1 MRERFFRFVVNQ
13 RKAIVAIFV
22 VAALVGL
29 VLGQMVRVNY
39 DMNDYLPAETESTVA
54 LNVMEDEFGGNVPNA
69 RVMVENV
76 SLAQALDYKNQ
87 IAAVDGVSEVA
98 WLDDVISLSTPLE
111 MVDQKTVETYYK
123 NNTALFSVTIEED
136 YIQQAVNDIRTIIG
150 DDNAMTGSAVSTAVA
165 TESTISE
172 IAIITVCAVLFVLLI
187 LALTSSSWLEPLLIL
202 VGLGIAIA
210 INRGTNLIFGEISF
224 VTNAAGAILQIAI
237 ALDFS
242 VFLLRR
248 YEEFRKVYPSAAD
261 AMVAALCKMST
272 TITASG
278 CTVII
283 GFLALC
289 VMQFRIGPD
298 LGYALAKGII
308 ISLITVFMFT
318 PGLFVLCDKWL
329 LKTHHRSFV
338 PSLSKFGKL
347 VQRVCVPLA
356 CVFVLLPVPAFL
368 ASTSDS
374 INYYYGSSEIFGT
387 GTQYGDDTHKIENTF
402 GKSDTYVLLVPKGDT
417 AQEAALSKALKE
429 VPEVTSI
436 ISFVDTA
443 GVTIPPEL
451 ADEETLSQIES
462 EHYRRLVISVDTAYE
477 GDATFNLVEEI
488 RGIAQEYYP
497 DEWLMAGAGVST
509 TDLMTTI
516 THDKDLVDIIAVAAV
531 LFVLF
536 FATRSLILPFILVF
550 VIETSI
556 WCNFAVPYFDGS
568 TIFFL
573 SYLIVS
579 TIQLGVTVDYA
590 ILFSERYR
598 ESRRTMPKKRAIR
611 ATVEAATIPVCTSG
625 VVMVVVGFLLG
636 ALSTHG
642 ILAQLGHFLGV
653 GVSISLIS
661 ILFVL
666 PGFLYLFDGLIDR
679 LTWHE
684 HFLRYDKRITDTTLD
699 SPNTKTKAKKELN
712 IPNSSEAD
720 MLSRILNSST
730 ASSHDSETR

>member
-1 MRERFFRFVVNQ
+1 MKERFFRFVVNH
-13 RKAIVAIFV
+13 RKPIVAIF
-22 VAALVGL
+22 AILALIGL

-39 DMNDYLPAETESTVA
+39 DMNDYLPANTDSTVA
-54 LNVMEDEFGGNVPNA
+54 LNVMDDEFNGNVPNA

-76 SLAQALDYKNQ
+76 SLSEALAYKHK
-87 IAAVDGVSEVA
+87 IAAVDGVSEVT
-98 WLDDVISLSTPLE
+98 WLDDVISLDTPLE
-111 MVDQKTVETYYK
+111 LADQKTVETYYK
-123 NNTALFSVTIEED
+123 DNSALFSVSIEED
-136 YIQQAVNDIRTIIG
+136 HAQQAVNDIRSIIG
-150 DDNAMTGSAVSTAVA
+150 ENNAMTGSIVSTAVA

-172 IAIITVCAVLFVLLI
+172 IAIITICAVLFILLV
-187 LALTSSSWLEPLLIL
+187 LALTSTSWIEPLLIL
-202 VGLGIAIA
+202 VGLGVAIA

-242 VFLLRR
+242 VFLIRR
-248 YEEFRKVYPSAAD
+248 YGEYRNVYPSAAE
-261 AMVAALCKMST
+261 AMVASLCKMST
-272 TITASG
+272 TIMASG

-298 LGYALAKGII
+298 LGYALAKGIV

-329 LKTHHRSFV
+329 LKTRHRSFI
-338 PSLSKFGKL
+338 PSLSKLGTL
-347 VQRVCVPLA
+347 VQHICVPLA
-356 CVFVLLPVPAFL
+356 CVFVLLPIPAFL

-387 GTQYGDDTHKIENTF
+387 GTQYGDDTQKIENTF
-402 GKSDTYVLLVPKGDT
+402 GKSDTYVLLVPKGET
-417 AQEAALSKALKE
+417 AQEAALSNELKQI
-429 VPEVTSI
+429 PEVTSI
-436 ISFVDTA
+436 ISYVDIA
-443 GVTIPPEL
+443 GVSTPSEL
-451 ADEETLSQIES
+451 ADKDTLSQVES
-462 EHYRRLVISVDTAYE
+462 EHYRRLVLSVDAAYE
-477 GDATFNLVEEI
+477 GEETFTLVEQI
-488 RGIAQEYYP
+488 RNIAQQYYP
-497 DEWLMAGAGVST
+497 DTWLLAGAGVST
-509 TDLMTTI
+509 TDLMSTI
-516 THDKDLVDIIAVAAV
+516 THDKDLVDIIAVVAV
-531 LFVLF
+531 LGVLF

-568 TIFFL
+568 SIFFL

-611 ATVEAATIPVCTSG
+611 ATVEAVTIPICTSG
-625 VVMVVVGFLLG
+625 IVMVVVGFLLG
-636 ALSTHG
+636 AVSTHG
-642 ILAQLGHFLGV
+642 VLAQLGHFLGV
-653 GVSISLIS
+653 GVSMSLIS

-684 HFLRYDKRITDTTLD
+684 HFLRNDKTTKKHTL
-699 SPNTKTKAKKELN
+699 NTPIGKTINKVLKSL
-712 IPNSSEAD
+712 PLSSQK
-720 MLSRILNSST
+720 
-730 ASSHDSETR
+730 SETR

>member
-1 MRERFFRFVVNQ
+1 MKERLFRFVVNH
-13 RKAIVAIFV
+13 RKPIVAIF
-22 VAALVGL
+22 AILALIGL

-39 DMNDYLPAETESTVA
+39 DMNDYLPANTDSTVA
-54 LNVMEDEFGGNVPNA
+54 LNVMDDEFNGNVPNA

-76 SLAQALDYKNQ
+76 SLSEALAYKHK
-87 IAAVDGVSEVA
+87 IAAVDGVSEVT
-98 WLDDVISLSTPLE
+98 WLDDVISLDTPLE
-111 MVDQKTVETYYK
+111 LADQKTVETYYK
-123 NNTALFSVTIEED
+123 DNSALFSVSIEED
-136 YIQQAVNDIRTIIG
+136 HAQQAVNDIRSIIG
-150 DDNAMTGSAVSTAVA
+150 ENNAMTGSIVSTAVA

-172 IAIITVCAVLFVLLI
+172 IAIITICAVLFILLV
-187 LALTSSSWLEPLLIL
+187 LALTSTSWIEPLLIL
-202 VGLGIAIA
+202 VGLGVAIA

-242 VFLLRR
+242 VFLIRR
-248 YEEFRKVYPSAAD
+248 YGEYRNVYPSAAE
-261 AMVAALCKMST
+261 AMVASLCKMST
-272 TITASG
+272 TIMASG

-298 LGYALAKGII
+298 LGYALAKGIV

-329 LKTHHRSFV
+329 LKTRHRSFI
-338 PSLSKFGKL
+338 PSLSKLGTL
-347 VQRVCVPLA
+347 VQHICVPLA
-356 CVFVLLPVPAFL
+356 CVFVLLPIPAFL

-387 GTQYGDDTHKIENTF
+387 GTQYGDDTQKIENTF
-402 GKSDTYVLLVPKGDT
+402 GKSDTYVLLVPKGET
-417 AQEAALSKALKE
+417 AQEAALSNELKQI
-429 VPEVTSI
+429 PEVTSI
-436 ISFVDTA
+436 ISYVDIA
-443 GVTIPPEL
+443 GVSTPSEL
-451 ADEETLSQIES
+451 ADKDTLSQVES
-462 EHYRRLVISVDTAYE
+462 EHYRRLVLSVDAAYE
-477 GDATFNLVEEI
+477 GEETFTLVEQI
-488 RGIAQEYYP
+488 RNIAQQYYP
-497 DEWLMAGAGVST
+497 DTWLLAGAGVST
-509 TDLMTTI
+509 TDLMSTI
-516 THDKDLVDIIAVAAV
+516 THDKDLVDIIAVVAV
-531 LFVLF
+531 LGVLF

-568 TIFFL
+568 SIFFL

-611 ATVEAATIPVCTSG
+611 ATVEAVTIPICTSG
-625 VVMVVVGFLLG
+625 IVMVVVGFLLG
-636 ALSTHG
+636 AISTHG
-642 ILAQLGHFLGV
+642 VLAQLGHFLGV
-653 GVSISLIS
+653 GVSMSLIS

-684 HFLRYDKRITDTTLD
+684 HFLRNDKATKKHTLNTPIGKTTNKVLK
-699 SPNTKTKAKKELN
+699 SLPL
-712 IPNSSEAD
+712 SSQK
-720 MLSRILNSST
+720 
-730 ASSHDSETR
+730 SETR

>member
-1 MRERFFRFVVNQ
+1 MKERLFRFVVNH
-13 RKAIVAIFV
+13 RKPIVAIF
-22 VAALVGL
+22 AILALIGL

-39 DMNDYLPAETESTVA
+39 DMNDYLPANTDSTVA
-54 LNVMEDEFGGNVPNA
+54 LNVMDDEFNGNVPNA

-76 SLAQALDYKNQ
+76 SLSEALAYKHK
-87 IAAVDGVSEVA
+87 IAAVDGVSEVT
-98 WLDDVISLSTPLE
+98 WLDDVVSLDTPLE
-111 MVDQKTVETYYK
+111 LADQKTVETYYK
-123 NNTALFSVTIEED
+123 DNSALFSVSVEED
-136 YIQQAVNDIRTIIG
+136 HAQQAVNDIRSIIG
-150 DDNAMTGSAVSTAVA
+150 ENNAMTGSIVSTAVA

-172 IAIITVCAVLFVLLI
+172 IAIITICAVLFILLV
-187 LALTSSSWLEPLLIL
+187 LALTSTSWIEPLLIL
-202 VGLGIAIA
+202 VGLGVAIA

-242 VFLLRR
+242 VFLIRR
-248 YEEFRKVYPSAAD
+248 YGEYRNVYPSAAE
-261 AMVAALCKMST
+261 AMVASLCKMST
-272 TITASG
+272 TIMASG

-298 LGYALAKGII
+298 LGYALAKGIV

-329 LKTHHRSFV
+329 LKTRHRSFI
-338 PSLSKFGKL
+338 PSLSKLGTL
-347 VQRVCVPLA
+347 VQRICVPLA
-356 CVFVLLPVPAFL
+356 CVFILLPIPAFL

-387 GTQYGDDTHKIENTF
+387 GTQYGDDTQKIENTF
-402 GKSDTYVLLVPKGDT
+402 GKSDTYVLLVPKGET
-417 AQEAALSKALKE
+417 AQEAALSNELKQI
-429 VPEVTSI
+429 PEVTSI
-436 ISFVDTA
+436 ISYVDIA
-443 GVTIPPEL
+443 GVSTPSEL
-451 ADEETLSQIES
+451 ADKDTLSQVES
-462 EHYRRLVISVDTAYE
+462 EHYRRLVLSVDTAYE
-477 GDATFNLVEEI
+477 GEETFTLVEQI
-488 RGIAQEYYP
+488 RNIAQQYYP
-497 DEWLMAGAGVST
+497 DTWLLAGAGVST
-509 TDLMTTI
+509 TDLMSTI
-516 THDKDLVDIIAVAAV
+516 THDKDLVDIIAVVAV
-531 LFVLF
+531 LGVLF

-568 TIFFL
+568 SIFFL

-611 ATVEAATIPVCTSG
+611 ATVEAVTIPICTSG
-625 VVMVVVGFLLG
+625 IVMVVVGFLLG
-636 ALSTHG
+636 AVSTHG
-642 ILAQLGHFLGV
+642 VLAQLGHFLGV
-653 GVSISLIS
+653 GVSMSLIS

-684 HFLRYDKRITDTTLD
+684 HFLRNDKATKKHTL
-699 SPNTKTKAKKELN
+699 NTPTGKTINKVLKSRPL
-712 IPNSSEAD
+712 SSQK
-720 MLSRILNSST
+720 
-730 ASSHDSETR
+730 SETR

>member
-1 MRERFFRFVVNQ
+1 MKERFFRFVVNH
-13 RKAIVAIFV
+13 RKPIVAIF
-22 VAALVGL
+22 AILALIGL

-39 DMNDYLPAETESTVA
+39 DMNDYLPANTDSTVA
-54 LNVMEDEFGGNVPNA
+54 LNVMDDEFNGNVPNA

-76 SLAQALDYKNQ
+76 SLSEALAYKHK
-87 IAAVDGVSEVA
+87 IAAVDGVSEVT
-98 WLDDVISLSTPLE
+98 WLDDVISLDTPLE
-111 MVDQKTVETYYK
+111 LADQKTVETYYK
-123 NNTALFSVTIEED
+123 DNSALFSVSIEED
-136 YIQQAVNDIRTIIG
+136 HAQQAVNDIRSIIG
-150 DDNAMTGSAVSTAVA
+150 ENNAMTGSIVSTAVA

-172 IAIITVCAVLFVLLI
+172 IAIITICAVLFILLV
-187 LALTSSSWLEPLLIL
+187 LALTSTSWIEPLLIL
-202 VGLGIAIA
+202 VGLGVAIA

-242 VFLLRR
+242 VFLIRR
-248 YEEFRKVYPSAAD
+248 YGEYRNVYPSAAE
-261 AMVAALCKMST
+261 AMVASLCKMST
-272 TITASG
+272 TIMASG

-298 LGYALAKGII
+298 LGYALAKGIV

-329 LKTHHRSFV
+329 LKTRHRSFI
-338 PSLSKFGKL
+338 PSLSKLGTL
-347 VQRVCVPLA
+347 VQHICVPLA
-356 CVFVLLPVPAFL
+356 CVFVLLPIPAFL

-374 INYYYGSSEIFGT
+374 INYYYGSSEIFGA
-387 GTQYGDDTHKIENTF
+387 GTQYGDDTQKIESTF
-402 GKSDTYVLLVPKGDT
+402 GKSDTYVLLVPKGET
-417 AQEAALSKALKE
+417 AQEAALSNELKQI
-429 VPEVTSI
+429 PEVTSI
-436 ISFVDTA
+436 ISYVDIA
-443 GVTIPPEL
+443 GVSTPSEL
-451 ADEETLSQIES
+451 ADKDSLSQVES
-462 EHYRRLVISVDTAYE
+462 EHYRRLVLSVDAAYE
-477 GDATFNLVEEI
+477 GEETFTLVEQI
-488 RGIAQEYYP
+488 RNIAQQYYP
-497 DEWLMAGAGVST
+497 DTWLLAGAGVST
-509 TDLMTTI
+509 TDLMSTI
-516 THDKDLVDIIAVAAV
+516 THDKDLVDIIAVVAV
-531 LFVLF
+531 LGVLF

-568 TIFFL
+568 SLFFL

-611 ATVEAATIPVCTSG
+611 ATVEAVTIPICTSG
-625 VVMVVVGFLLG
+625 IVMVVVGFLLG
-636 ALSTHG
+636 AVSTHG
-642 ILAQLGHFLGV
+642 VLAQLGHFLGV
-653 GVSISLIS
+653 GVSMSLIS

-684 HFLRYDKRITDTTLD
+684 HFLRNDKTTKKHTL
-699 SPNTKTKAKKELN
+699 NTPIGKTINKVLKSL
-712 IPNSSEAD
+712 PLSSQK
-720 MLSRILNSST
+720 
-730 ASSHDSETR
+730 SETR

>member
-1 MRERFFRFVVNQ
+1 MKERFFRFVVNH
-13 RKAIVAIFV
+13 RKPIVAIF
-22 VAALVGL
+22 AILALIGL

-39 DMNDYLPAETESTVA
+39 DMNDYLPANTDSTVA
-54 LNVMEDEFGGNVPNA
+54 LNVMDDEFNGNVPNA

-76 SLAQALDYKNQ
+76 SLSEALAYKHK
-87 IAAVDGVSEVA
+87 IAAVDGVSEVT
-98 WLDDVISLSTPLE
+98 WLDDVISLDTPLE
-111 MVDQKTVETYYK
+111 LADQKTVETYYK
-123 NNTALFSVTIEED
+123 DNSALFSVSIEED
-136 YIQQAVNDIRTIIG
+136 HAQQAVNDIRSIIG
-150 DDNAMTGSAVSTAVA
+150 ENNAMTGSIVSTAVA

-172 IAIITVCAVLFVLLI
+172 IAIITICAVLFILLV
-187 LALTSSSWLEPLLIL
+187 LALTSTSWIEPLLIL
-202 VGLGIAIA
+202 VGLGVAIA

-242 VFLLRR
+242 VFLIRR
-248 YEEFRKVYPSAAD
+248 YGEYRNVYPSAAE
-261 AMVAALCKMST
+261 AMVASLCKMST
-272 TITASG
+272 TIMASG

-298 LGYALAKGII
+298 LGYALAKGIV

-329 LKTHHRSFV
+329 LKTRHRSFI
-338 PSLSKFGKL
+338 PSLSKLGTL
-347 VQRVCVPLA
+347 VQHICVPLA
-356 CVFVLLPVPAFL
+356 CVFVLLPIPAFL

-387 GTQYGDDTHKIENTF
+387 GTQYGDDTQKIENTF
-402 GKSDTYVLLVPKGDT
+402 GKSDTYVLLVPKGET
-417 AQEAALSKALKE
+417 AQEAALSNELKQI
-429 VPEVTSI
+429 PEVTSI
-436 ISFVDTA
+436 ISYVDIA
-443 GVTIPPEL
+443 GVSTPSEL
-451 ADEETLSQIES
+451 ADKDTLSQVES
-462 EHYRRLVISVDTAYE
+462 EHYRRLVLSVDAAYE
-477 GDATFNLVEEI
+477 GEETFTLVEQI
-488 RGIAQEYYP
+488 RNIAQQYYP
-497 DEWLMAGAGVST
+497 DTWLLAGAGVST
-509 TDLMTTI
+509 TDLMSTI
-516 THDKDLVDIIAVAAV
+516 THDKDLVDIIAVVAV
-531 LFVLF
+531 LGVLF

-568 TIFFL
+568 SIFFL

-611 ATVEAATIPVCTSG
+611 ATVEAVTIPICTSG
-625 VVMVVVGFLLG
+625 IVMVVVGFLLG
-636 ALSTHG
+636 AVSTHG
-642 ILAQLGHFLGV
+642 VLAQLGHFLGV
-653 GVSISLIS
+653 GVSMSLIS

-684 HFLRYDKRITDTTLD
+684 HFLRNDKATKKHTL
-699 SPNTKTKAKKELN
+699 NTPTGKTINKVLKSL
-712 IPNSSEAD
+712 PLSSQK
-720 MLSRILNSST
+720 
-730 ASSHDSETR
+730 SETR

>member
-1 MRERFFRFVVNQ
+1 MKERFFRFVVNH
-13 RKAIVAIFV
+13 RKPIVAIF
-22 VAALVGL
+22 AILALIGL

-39 DMNDYLPAETESTVA
+39 DMNDYLPANTDSTVA
-54 LNVMEDEFGGNVPNA
+54 LNVMDDEFNGNVPNA

-76 SLAQALDYKNQ
+76 SLSEALAYKHK
-87 IAAVDGVSEVA
+87 IAAVDGVSEVT
-98 WLDDVISLSTPLE
+98 WLDDVISLDTPLE
-111 MVDQKTVETYYK
+111 LADQKTVETYYK
-123 NNTALFSVTIEED
+123 DNSALFSVSIEED
-136 YIQQAVNDIRTIIG
+136 HAQQAVNDIRSIIG
-150 DDNAMTGSAVSTAVA
+150 ENNAMTGSIVSTAVA

-172 IAIITVCAVLFVLLI
+172 IAIITICAVLFILLV
-187 LALTSSSWLEPLLIL
+187 LALTSTSWIEPLLIL
-202 VGLGIAIA
+202 VGLGVAIA

-242 VFLLRR
+242 VFLIRR
-248 YEEFRKVYPSAAD
+248 YGEYRNVYPSAAE
-261 AMVAALCKMST
+261 AMVASLCKMST
-272 TITASG
+272 TIMASG

-298 LGYALAKGII
+298 LGYALAKGIV

-329 LKTHHRSFV
+329 LKTRHRSFI
-338 PSLSKFGKL
+338 PSLSKLGTL
-347 VQRVCVPLA
+347 VQHICVPLA
-356 CVFVLLPVPAFL
+356 CVFVLLPIPAFL

-387 GTQYGDDTHKIENTF
+387 GTQYGDDTQKIENTF
-402 GKSDTYVLLVPKGDT
+402 GKSDTYVLLVPKGET
-417 AQEAALSKALKE
+417 AQEAALSNELKQI
-429 VPEVTSI
+429 PEVTSI
-436 ISFVDTA
+436 ISYVDIA
-443 GVTIPPEL
+443 GVSTPSEL
-451 ADEETLSQIES
+451 ADKDTLSQVES
-462 EHYRRLVISVDTAYE
+462 EHYRRLVLSVDAAYE
-477 GDATFNLVEEI
+477 GEETFTLVEQI
-488 RGIAQEYYP
+488 RNIAQQYYP
-497 DEWLMAGAGVST
+497 DTWLLAGAGVST
-509 TDLMTTI
+509 TDLMSTI
-516 THDKDLVDIIAVAAV
+516 THDKDLVDIIAVVAV
-531 LFVLF
+531 LGVLF

-556 WCNFAVPYFDGS
+556 WCNFAIPYFDGS
-568 TIFFL
+568 SIFFL

-611 ATVEAATIPVCTSG
+611 ATVEAVTIPICTSG
-625 VVMVVVGFLLG
+625 IVMVVVGFLLG
-636 ALSTHG
+636 AVSTHG
-642 ILAQLGHFLGV
+642 VLAQLGHFLGV
-653 GVSISLIS
+653 GVSMSLIS

-684 HFLRYDKRITDTTLD
+684 HFLRNDKATKKHTL
-699 SPNTKTKAKKELN
+699 NTPIGKTIDKVLKSL
-712 IPNSSEAD
+712 PLSSQK
-720 MLSRILNSST
+720 
-730 ASSHDSETR
+730 SETR

>member
-1 MRERFFRFVVNQ
+1 MKERLFRFVVNH
-13 RKAIVAIFV
+13 RKPIVAIF
-22 VAALVGL
+22 AILALIGL

-39 DMNDYLPAETESTVA
+39 DMNDYLPANTDSTVA
-54 LNVMEDEFGGNVPNA
+54 LNVMDDEFNGNVPNA

-76 SLAQALDYKNQ
+76 SLSEALAYKHK
-87 IAAVDGVSEVA
+87 IAAVDGVSEVT
-98 WLDDVISLSTPLE
+98 WLDDVVSLDTPLE
-111 MVDQKTVETYYK
+111 LADQKTVETYYK
-123 NNTALFSVTIEED
+123 DNSALFSVSIEED
-136 YIQQAVNDIRTIIG
+136 HAQQAVNDIRSIIG
-150 DDNAMTGSAVSTAVA
+150 ENNAMTGSIVSTAVA

-172 IAIITVCAVLFVLLI
+172 IAIITICAVLFILLV
-187 LALTSSSWLEPLLIL
+187 LALTSTSWIEPLLIL
-202 VGLGIAIA
+202 VGLGVAIA

-242 VFLLRR
+242 VFLIRR
-248 YEEFRKVYPSAAD
+248 YGEYRNVYPSAAE
-261 AMVAALCKMST
+261 AMVASLCKMST
-272 TITASG
+272 TIMASG

-298 LGYALAKGII
+298 LGYALAKGIV

-329 LKTHHRSFV
+329 LKTRHRSFI
-338 PSLSKFGKL
+338 PSLSKLGTL
-347 VQRVCVPLA
+347 VQRICVPLA
-356 CVFVLLPVPAFL
+356 CVFVLLPIPAFL

-374 INYYYGSSEIFGT
+374 INYYYGSSEIFGA
-387 GTQYGDDTHKIENTF
+387 GTQYGDDTQKIENTF
-402 GKSDTYVLLVPKGDT
+402 GKSDTYVLLVPKGET
-417 AQEAALSKALKE
+417 AQEAALSNELKQI
-429 VPEVTSI
+429 PEVTSI
-436 ISFVDTA
+436 ISYVDIA
-443 GVTIPPEL
+443 GVSTPSEL
-451 ADEETLSQIES
+451 ADKDTLSQVES
-462 EHYRRLVISVDTAYE
+462 EHYRRLVLSVDAAYE
-477 GDATFNLVEEI
+477 GEETFTLVEQI
-488 RGIAQEYYP
+488 RNIAQQYYP
-497 DEWLMAGAGVST
+497 DTWLLAGAGVST
-509 TDLMTTI
+509 TDLMSTI
-516 THDKDLVDIIAVAAV
+516 THDKDLVDIIAVVAV
-531 LFVLF
+531 LGVLF

-568 TIFFL
+568 SIFFL

-611 ATVEAATIPVCTSG
+611 ATVEAVTIPICTSG
-625 VVMVVVGFLLG
+625 IVMVVVGFLLG
-636 ALSTHG
+636 AVSTHG
-642 ILAQLGHFLGV
+642 VLAQLGHFLGV
-653 GVSISLIS
+653 GVSMSLIS

-684 HFLRYDKRITDTTLD
+684 HFLRNDKATKKHTL
-699 SPNTKTKAKKELN
+699 NTPIGKTIDKVLKSRPL
-712 IPNSSEAD
+712 SSQK
-720 MLSRILNSST
+720 
-730 ASSHDSETR
+730 SETR

>member
-1 MRERFFRFVVNQ
+1 MKERFFRFVVNH
-13 RKAIVAIFV
+13 RKPIVAIF
-22 VAALVGL
+22 AILALIGL

-39 DMNDYLPAETESTVA
+39 DMNDYLPANTDSTVA
-54 LNVMEDEFGGNVPNA
+54 LNVMDDEFNGNVPNA

-76 SLAQALDYKNQ
+76 SLSEALAYKHK
-87 IAAVDGVSEVA
+87 IAEVDGVSEVT
-98 WLDDVISLSTPLE
+98 WLDDVVSLDTPLE
-111 MVDQKTVETYYK
+111 LADQKTVETYYK
-123 NNTALFSVTIEED
+123 DNSALFSVSIEED
-136 YIQQAVNDIRTIIG
+136 HAQQAVNDIRSIIG
-150 DDNAMTGSAVSTAVA
+150 ENNAMTGSIISTAVA

-172 IAIITVCAVLFVLLI
+172 IAIITICAVLFILLV
-187 LALTSSSWLEPLLIL
+187 LALTSTSWIEPLLIL
-202 VGLGIAIA
+202 VGLGVAIA

-242 VFLLRR
+242 VFLIRR
-248 YEEFRKVYPSAAD
+248 YGEYRNVYPSAAE
-261 AMVAALCKMST
+261 AMVASLCKMST
-272 TITASG
+272 TIMASG

-298 LGYALAKGII
+298 LGYALAKGIV

-329 LKTHHRSFV
+329 LKTRHRSFI
-338 PSLSKFGKL
+338 PSLSKLGTL
-347 VQRVCVPLA
+347 VQRICVPLA
-356 CVFVLLPVPAFL
+356 CVFILLPIPAFL

-387 GTQYGDDTHKIENTF
+387 GTQYGDDTQKIESTF
-402 GKSDTYVLLVPKGDT
+402 GKSDTYVLLVPKGET
-417 AQEAALSKALKE
+417 AQEAALSNELKQI
-429 VPEVTSI
+429 PEVTSI
-436 ISFVDTA
+436 ISYVDIA
-443 GVTIPPEL
+443 GVSTPSEL
-451 ADEETLSQIES
+451 ADKDTLSQVES
-462 EHYRRLVISVDTAYE
+462 EHYRRLVLSVDAAYE
-477 GDATFNLVEEI
+477 GEETFTLVEQI
-488 RGIAQEYYP
+488 RNIAQQYYP
-497 DEWLMAGAGVST
+497 DTWLLAGAGVST
-509 TDLMTTI
+509 TDLMSTI
-516 THDKDLVDIIAVAAV
+516 THDKDLVDIIAVVAV
-531 LFVLF
+531 LGVLF

-568 TIFFL
+568 SIFFL

-598 ESRRTMPKKRAIR
+598 ESRRTMPKRRAIR
-611 ATVEAATIPVCTSG
+611 ATVEAVTIPICTSG
-625 VVMVVVGFLLG
+625 IVMVVVGFLLG
-636 ALSTHG
+636 AVSTHG
-642 ILAQLGHFLGV
+642 VLAQLGHFLGV
-653 GVSISLIS
+653 GVSMSLIS

-684 HFLRYDKRITDTTLD
+684 HFLRNDKTTKKHTL
-699 SPNTKTKAKKELN
+699 NTPIGKTINKVLKSL
-712 IPNSSEAD
+712 PLSSQK
-720 MLSRILNSST
+720 
-730 ASSHDSETR
+730 SETR

>member
-1 MRERFFRFVVNQ
+1 MKERFFRFVVNH
-13 RKAIVAIFV
+13 RKPIVAIF
-22 VAALVGL
+22 AILALIGL

-39 DMNDYLPAETESTVA
+39 DMNDYLPANTDSTVA
-54 LNVMEDEFGGNVPNA
+54 LNVMDDEFNGNVPNA

-76 SLAQALDYKNQ
+76 SLSEALAYKHK
-87 IAAVDGVSEVA
+87 IAAVDGVSEVT
-98 WLDDVISLSTPLE
+98 WLDDVISLDTPLE
-111 MVDQKTVETYYK
+111 LADQKTVETYYK
-123 NNTALFSVTIEED
+123 DNSALFSVSIEED
-136 YIQQAVNDIRTIIG
+136 HAQQAVNDIRSIIG
-150 DDNAMTGSAVSTAVA
+150 ENNAMTGSIVSTAVA

-172 IAIITVCAVLFVLLI
+172 IAIITICAVLFILLV
-187 LALTSSSWLEPLLIL
+187 LALTSTSWIEPLLIL
-202 VGLGIAIA
+202 VGLGVAIA

-242 VFLLRR
+242 VFLIRR
-248 YEEFRKVYPSAAD
+248 YGEYRNVYPSAAE
-261 AMVAALCKMST
+261 AMVASLCKMST
-272 TITASG
+272 TIMASG

-298 LGYALAKGII
+298 LGYALAKGIV

-329 LKTHHRSFV
+329 LKTRHRSFI
-338 PSLSKFGKL
+338 PSLSKLGTL
-347 VQRVCVPLA
+347 VQHICVPLA
-356 CVFVLLPVPAFL
+356 CVFVLLPIPAFL

-387 GTQYGDDTHKIENTF
+387 GTQYGDETQKIENTF
-402 GKSDTYVLLVPKGDT
+402 GKSDTYVLLVPKGET
-417 AQEAALSKALKE
+417 AQEAALSNELKQI
-429 VPEVTSI
+429 PEVTSI
-436 ISFVDTA
+436 ISYVDIA
-443 GVTIPPEL
+443 GVSTPSEL
-451 ADEETLSQIES
+451 ADKDTLSQVES
-462 EHYRRLVISVDTAYE
+462 EHYRRLVLSVDAAYE
-477 GDATFNLVEEI
+477 GEETFTLVEQI
-488 RGIAQEYYP
+488 RNIAQQYYP
-497 DEWLMAGAGVST
+497 DTWLLAGAGVST
-509 TDLMTTI
+509 TDLMSTI
-516 THDKDLVDIIAVAAV
+516 THDKDLVDIIAVVAV
-531 LFVLF
+531 LGVLF

-568 TIFFL
+568 SIFFL

-598 ESRRTMPKKRAIR
+598 ESRRTMPKRRAIR
-611 ATVEAATIPVCTSG
+611 ATVEAVTIPICTSG
-625 VVMVVVGFLLG
+625 IVMVVVGFLLG
-636 ALSTHG
+636 AVSTHG
-642 ILAQLGHFLGV
+642 VLAQLGHFLGV
-653 GVSISLIS
+653 GVSMSLIS

-684 HFLRYDKRITDTTLD
+684 HFLRNDKTTKKHTL
-699 SPNTKTKAKKELN
+699 NTPIGKTINKVLKSL
-712 IPNSSEAD
+712 PLSSQK
-720 MLSRILNSST
+720 
-730 ASSHDSETR
+730 SETR

>member
-1 MRERFFRFVVNQ
+1 MKERFFRFVVNH
-13 RKAIVAIFV
+13 RKPIVAIF
-22 VAALVGL
+22 AILALIGL

-39 DMNDYLPAETESTVA
+39 DMNDYLPANTDSTVA
-54 LNVMEDEFGGNVPNA
+54 LNVMDDEFNGNVPNA

-76 SLAQALDYKNQ
+76 PLSEALAYKHK
-87 IAAVDGVSEVA
+87 IAEVDGVSEVT
-98 WLDDVISLSTPLE
+98 WLDDVVSLDTPLE
-111 MVDQKTVETYYK
+111 LADQKTVETYYK
-123 NNTALFSVTIEED
+123 DNSALFSVSIEED
-136 YIQQAVNDIRTIIG
+136 HAQQAVNDIRSIIG
-150 DDNAMTGSAVSTAVA
+150 ENNAMTGSIISTAVA

-172 IAIITVCAVLFVLLI
+172 IAIITICAVLFILLV
-187 LALTSSSWLEPLLIL
+187 LALTSTSWIEPLLIL
-202 VGLGIAIA
+202 VGLGVAIA

-242 VFLLRR
+242 VFLIRR
-248 YEEFRKVYPSAAD
+248 YGEYRNVYPSAAE
-261 AMVAALCKMST
+261 AMVASLCKMST
-272 TITASG
+272 TIMASG

-298 LGYALAKGII
+298 LGYALAKGIV

-329 LKTHHRSFV
+329 LKTRHRSFI
-338 PSLSKFGKL
+338 PSLSKLGTL
-347 VQRVCVPLA
+347 VQRICVPLA
-356 CVFVLLPVPAFL
+356 CVFILLPIPAFL

-387 GTQYGDDTHKIENTF
+387 GTQYGDDTQKIESTF
-402 GKSDTYVLLVPKGDT
+402 GKSDTYVLLVPKGET
-417 AQEAALSKALKE
+417 AQEAALSNELKQI
-429 VPEVTSI
+429 PEVTSI
-436 ISFVDTA
+436 ISYVDIA
-443 GVTIPPEL
+443 GVSTPSEL
-451 ADEETLSQIES
+451 ADKDTLSQVES
-462 EHYRRLVISVDTAYE
+462 EHYRRLVLSVDAAYE
-477 GDATFNLVEEI
+477 GEETFTLVEQI
-488 RGIAQEYYP
+488 RNIAQQYYP
-497 DEWLMAGAGVST
+497 DTWLLAGAGVST
-509 TDLMTTI
+509 TDLMSTI
-516 THDKDLVDIIAVAAV
+516 THDKDLVDIIAVVAV
-531 LFVLF
+531 LGVLF

-568 TIFFL
+568 SIFFL

-598 ESRRTMPKKRAIR
+598 ESRRTMPKRRAIR
-611 ATVEAATIPVCTSG
+611 ATVEAVTIPICTSG
-625 VVMVVVGFLLG
+625 IVMVVVGFLLG
-636 ALSTHG
+636 AVSTHG
-642 ILAQLGHFLGV
+642 VLAQLGHFLGV
-653 GVSISLIS
+653 GVSMSLIS

-684 HFLRYDKRITDTTLD
+684 HFLRNDKTTKKHTL
-699 SPNTKTKAKKELN
+699 NTPIGKTINKVLKSL
-712 IPNSSEAD
+712 PLSSQK
-720 MLSRILNSST
+720 
-730 ASSHDSETR
+730 SETR